1 MSLRKIKLASGEFI
15 PEIGCGTYLE
25 DDDDECYQSV
35 LNALKLGYRHIDT
48 AEYYGNEEEVGRAIK
63 DSGIPRKE
71 IFITTKIRNTNRSYA
86 KAKKAFEKS
95 LEKLDLDYV
104 DLLLI
109 HWPANEKQFGEQ
121 WDDINYDTWRAL
133 EEIYKEGKAKSIGVS
148 NFLKHH
154 ISSLVRKTKLIPMVD
169 QIELHPGHVD
179 MGLINYLNNKGI
191 VIEAWSPLGRGELLD
206 HPLILEL
213 AKKYEKTPAQI
224 LIRFVIDLGAVPL
237 VKSKNIDRIKEN
249 LDYNDFEL
257 EEEDIQKLIEL
268 DTGKNYKNPDEVD
281 F

>member
-1 MSLRKIKLASGEFI
+1 MSLRKIKLASGDFI

-25 DDDDECYQSV
+25 EDEECYQSV
-35 LNALKLGYRHIDT
+35 LSALKEGYRHIDT
-48 AEYYGNEEEVGRAIK
+48 AEFYGNEEEVGRAIK

-71 IFITTKIRNTNRSYA
+71 IFVTTKIWNTNRGYE
-86 KAKKAFEKS
+86 KAKKAFKKS
-95 LEKLDLDYV
+95 LEKLDLEYV

-109 HWPANEKQFGEQ
+109 HWPANEKQFGDE

-133 EEIYKEGKAKSIGVS
+133 EDIYKEGKAKSIGVS

-154 ISSLVRKTKLIPMVD
+154 ISSIVRKTKLIPMVD

-179 MGLINYLNNKGI
+179 LGLINYLNNKGI
-191 VIEAWSPLGRGELLD
+191 VIEAWSPLGRGELLIN
-206 HPLILEL
+206 PLVVEL
-213 AKKYEKTPAQI
+213 ASKYKKTPAQI
-224 LIRFVIDLGAVPL
+224 LIRFIIDLGAVPI

-249 LDYNDFEL
+249 LLYNDFEL
-257 EEEDIQKLIEL
+257 EEEDIDRLIKLE
-268 DTGKNYKNPDEVD
+268 TGKKYKHPDEID

>member
-25 DDDDECYQSV
+25 DDDECYQSV

-71 IFITTKIRNTNRSYA
+71 IFITTKIRNTNRSYD
-86 KAKKAFEKS
+86 KAMKAFRKS

-109 HWPANEKQFGEQ
+109 HWPANEKQFGDQ

-133 EEIYKEGKAKSIGVS
+133 EDIYKEGKAKSIGVS

-191 VIEAWSPLGRGELLD
+191 VIEAWSPLGRGELLN

-213 AKKYEKTPAQI
+213 AEKYEKTPAQI

-268 DTGKNYKNPDEVD
+268 DTGKTYKNPDEVD

>member
-25 DDDDECYQSV
+25 EDDECYQSV
-35 LNALKLGYRHIDT
+35 LNALKEGYRHIDT
-48 AEYYGNEEEVGRAIK
+48 AEFYGNEEEVGKAIK
-63 DSGIPRKE
+63 DSNIPRKE
-71 IFITTKIRNTNRSYA
+71 IFVTTKIRNTNRGYE

-95 LEKLDLDYV
+95 LEKLDLEYV

-109 HWPANEKQFGEQ
+109 HWPANEKQFGDRR
-121 WDDINYDTWRAL
+121 DDINHDTWRAL
-133 EEIYKEGKAKSIGVS
+133 EDIYKEGKAKSIGVS

-154 ISSLVRKTKLIPMVD
+154 ISSIVRKTKLIPMVD

-179 MGLINYLNNKGI
+179 LGLINYLNNKGI
-191 VIEAWSPLGRGELLD
+191 VIEAWSPLGRGELLTN
-206 HPLILEL
+206 PLVFEL
-213 AKKYEKTPAQI
+213 ANKYNKTPAQI
-224 LIRFVIDLGAVPL
+224 LIRFIIELGAVPI
-237 VKSKNIDRIKEN
+237 VKSKTLDRIKEN

-257 EEEDIQKLIEL
+257 EENDMQKLIEL
-268 DTGKNYKNPDEVD
+268 DTGKKYKNPDEID